1 MFSRFKKERKN
12 NSAGL
17 TASYCINKH
26 NADTQMP
33 EIAQM
38 PRSDNSQFSPST
50 QDTRVLLG
58 GQQHILRL
66 RRESL
71 FTNVRNLSLTGV

>member
-1 MFSRFKKERKN
+1 MFSRFKKERN

-17 TASYCINKH
+17 PASYCINKH

-38 PRSDNSQFSPST
+38 PGSNNSQFSPST
-50 QDTRVLLG
+50 QDTRVL
-58 GQQHILRL
+58 
-66 RRESL
+66 
-71 FTNVRNLSLTGV
+71 